1 MPEAAIWGVGVMGS
15 QFGANLFNGF
25 EWALDESPGSVV
37 NVTNESQLLAA
48 LDNSG
53 DIIDLG
59 GNTITLGD
67 QVLLPDNPD
76 FTTIQNGGLSG
87 GRIYKGNTAKW
98 RLRNLDIAAGDPD
111 NVKPDGGFLDIDGC
125 EIHGAPDQGI
135 LVHADNIVIRNCR
148 VHNNGDTA
156 NQDHGAYLADGTGA
170 LIFNCAFYNNQ
181 AYQVQLYPQYHSILM
196 VCCTLYGGVT
206 RGGVVIG
213 SESAGVPID
222 TSDVQVI
229 GCIAMNSQTFGY
241 EQYQTVTNV
250 ELIDCV
256 GFNNVSGNFDSG
268 TWMVT
273 RPVSGDPD
281 FVDAASGDFR
291 PQAGGSAIDVID
303 SSLWDLV
310 PATDIDGTPRVTADA
325 GAFASV

>member
-1 MPEAAIWGVGVMGS
+1 MSPVAAVWGVGVVET
-15 QFGANLFNGF
+15 QFGADLFNGF
-25 EWALDESPGSVV
+25 EWAQAESPGSVV
-37 NVTNESQLLAA
+37 SVTNESQLLAA

-59 GNTITLGD
+59 GNTITLSD
-67 QVLLPDNPD
+67 QILLADNAAL
-76 FTTIQNGGLSG
+76 TTIQNGGLSG

-98 RLRNLDIAAGDPD
+98 RLRNLDINAGIPD

-125 EIHGAPDQGI
+125 NIHNAPNQGI
-135 LVHADNIVIRNCR
+135 LVHADDIVIRNCR

-156 NQDHGAYLADGTGA
+156 NQDHGAYLADGSRA

-196 VCCTLYGGVT
+196 VCCTMYGGVT

-213 SESAGVPID
+213 SENVTP

-268 TWMVT
+268 TWTVT
-273 RPVSGDPD
+273 RPVSGNPN
-281 FVDAASGDFR
+281 FVNAASGDFR
-291 PQAGGSAIDVID
+291 PQAGGSAVGVID
-303 SSLWDLV
+303 SSLWNLV
-310 PATDIDGTPRVTADA
+310 PATDIDGIPRVTADA
-325 GAFASV
+325 GAFASI